1 MLIDFFVENY
11 GPFRDR
17 TVLDL
22 RKSGGNEQPDNTMY
36 CEQTDEEILRYA
48 TIFGKNSSGKSYILK
63 AIRDFIFLVESIP
76 KPNAPMQFYKP
87 FRLSNKTLD
96 KPTVMGM
103 NFVHGGV
110 PYRYVLSYD
119 ANYVVEES
127 LHHSPNGRM
136 TPVFERHNQTFNI
149 PRSKSKA
156 LDQITGFTLPNA
168 PFLTVAAQFNNKICS
183 AAHLF
188 LTRNIMVIGEHYSNL
203 FGHVVKNIAEHP
215 PSKEKMIKALTI
227 ADFGICDIRGKNE
240 KIKSED
246 VPPEIRESLGG
257 VNVRDVYRS
266 ELSLIHEFK
275 DADVDKNMLE
285 FPHNIESTGTI
296 QMFCIMGPVID
307 ALENGKILL
316 IDEFGSSLH
325 TELSR
330 WIISQFKA
338 ASNPKDAQL
347 IVNTHD
353 LMLIDTDSLLRRDQI
368 MFSDKDVDTGAA
380 TIYRI
385 SDYKGIRKD
394 MDILK
399 SYMAGRFGALPY
411 IDGGDII

>member
-36 CEQTDEEILRYA
+36 CEQIKDEVLRYA

-63 AIRDFIFLVESIP
+63 AIRDFTHLVESIP
-76 KPNAPMQFYKP
+76 KPNTPIRFYQP
-87 FRLSNKTLD
+87 FRLSNKTLN
-96 KPTVMGM
+96 KPTIMGM

-110 PYRYVLSYD
+110 PYKYVLSYD
-119 ANYVVEES
+119 ANCVVEES

-136 TPVFERHNQTFNI
+136 TPVFERHKQSFNI
-149 PRSKSKA
+149 PKSKSKT
-156 LDQITGFTLPNA
+156 LDQITRFTSPNA
-168 PFLTVAAQFNNKICS
+168 PFLTVAAQFNNEICG

-188 LTRNIMVIGEHYSNL
+188 LTRNIITIGEPYSNL
-203 FGHVVKNIAEHP
+203 FGQVVKNVAEHP
-215 PSKEKMIKALTI
+215 PSKEKMIRALTI
-227 ADFGICDIRGKNE
+227 ADFGICDIRGRNK
-240 KIKSED
+240 KIKAED
-246 VPPEIRESLGG
+246 EPPGIRELLGAMNKG
-257 VNVRDVYRS
+257 DLYRP

-275 DADVDKNMLE
+275 DADVEKSMLE

-307 ALENGKILL
+307 ALENGKVLL

-330 WIISQFKA
+330 WIMSQFKA
-338 ASNPKDAQL
+338 ASNPNGAQL

-399 SYMAGRFGALPY
+399 SYLAGRFGALPY
-411 IDGGDII
+411 IDQGDII